1 VDKKE
6 KSTSQALLNEFWM
19 WENQGKLW
27 AEKYENSLLFIKNS
41 PSPVIR
47 KDTHRNSADTHT
59 YPHLFPN
66 WG

>member
-1 VDKKE
+1 
-6 KSTSQALLNEFWM
+6 M

-27 AEKYENSLLFIKNS
+27 VEKYENSLLFIKIS
-41 PSPVIR
+41 PSLVIR